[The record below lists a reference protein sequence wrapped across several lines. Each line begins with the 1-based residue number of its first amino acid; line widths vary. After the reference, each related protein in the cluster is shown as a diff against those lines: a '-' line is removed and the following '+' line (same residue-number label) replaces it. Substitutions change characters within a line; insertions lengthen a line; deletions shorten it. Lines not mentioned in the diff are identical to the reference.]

1 MSNIEMVENIFREIF
16 MVEENDSVED
26 KNVLNLEN
34 WNSYEQFTF
43 ISALEE
49 KFSISIDIADI
60 LKMTSYKKII
70 DILQKYISL

>member
-16 MVEENDSVED
+16 MVEENESVED
-26 KNVLNLEN
+26 KNVLNLET

-60 LKMTSYKKII
+60 LKMTSYKEII

>member
-60 LKMTSYKKII
+60 LKMTSYKEII

>member
-16 MVEENDSVED
+16 MVEENESVED
-26 KNVLNLEN
+26 KNVLNLET
-34 WNSYEQFTF
+34 WNSYEQLTF

-60 LKMTSYKKII
+60 LKMTSYKEII